1 MWLRTFRCWLQHE
14 NKIVHRDIK
23 GDNVLV
29 NTYSGV
35 LKISDFGT
43 SKRLCGINP
52 CADTF
57 AGTFTSPF
65 AKLHKY
71 LPFVSDGDYTNL
83 SHLIWGAG
91 IARWLERRTHD
102 QKVAGLNP
110 CRSGGR
116 TFFSRVNF
124 LCWLIWY
131 PFHPCVTA
139 VALKRCLSFCQNCR
153 WQVAAKHTCT
163 LCMWL
168 SWSNMMHGCMVYTEC
183 AKMAAVSCGT
193 MPCQCSKYTMSV
205 DILKHAMKSY
215 SLM

>member
-1 MWLRTFRCWLQHE
+1 MTRVGQQSDFQVGTWFSCWWKYQEKKETGKLIMWLWTFRCWLQHE

-91 IARWLERRTHD
+91 IARWLERRTPD
-102 QKVAGLNP
+102 QKVAGSNP

-116 TFFSRVNF
+116 TFFSRGQF
-124 LCWLIWY
+124 
-131 PFHPCVTA
+131 
-139 VALKRCLSFCQNCR
+139 
-153 WQVAAKHTCT
+153 
-163 LCMWL
+163 
-168 SWSNMMHGCMVYTEC
+168 
-183 AKMAAVSCGT
+183 
-193 MPCQCSKYTMSV
+193 SV
-205 DILKHAMKSY
+205 LTHFGIHSTPVL
-215 SLM
+215 LP